1 MASTDVD
8 VGHVVAGK
16 YELVRLLGRGSMG
29 EVWAAHHKTLAEQV
43 ALKLLTQVDPT
54 DELEDSAT
62 AAARF
67 LFEAQV
73 AARLSRKTRHIVR
86 VTDHGEEG
94 GVVYLVMELLEGET
108 LENVMARDGK
118 APIPTVATIVSQV
131 ARALAAAHSEGVFH
145 RDLKPANV
153 FLSQDEDGKSLV
165 KLLDFGIARTTH
177 AHKAAPAYATAKGVV
192 FGTPSY
198 MSPEQARASS
208 KLDHRCDLWA
218 LATIAYEAI
227 TGELPVNGED
237 TDELLM
243 NLCAHRIVPLRDRRP
258 DLPEALGNFFTKAF
272 SEKLELRFQ
281 SAAELATAFHRALGS
296 VPPPMEEDAASGS
309 GPRKE
314 PSFDLRLPRS
324 RGRAIAVAVGVAV
337 LAFVGVGM
345 AWRALGGSAPSSTPA
360 SAAVGEQPTASSP
373 PAVQPPAPLPSTT
386 LADPSPA
393 VPVMSLPRV
402 TGRAPIGQVPERPW
416 SPSPPVVVPAAQPA
430 AATPVSPP
438 TPAPAPAPTPSK
450 KVDKS
455 EVL

>member
-54 DELEDSAT
+54 DELEDPAT

-86 VTDHGEEG
+86 VTDHGEED

-108 LENVMARDGK
+108 LENVLVRDGK
-118 APIPTVATIVSQV
+118 VPIPMVATIVSQV
-131 ARALAAAHSEGVFH
+131 ARALTAAHAEGVFH

-153 FLSQDEDGKSLV
+153 FLSHDEDGKPLV

-177 AHKAAPAYATAKGVV
+177 AHRTASAFATAKGVV

-198 MSPEQARASS
+198 MSPEQARAST

-218 LATIAYEAI
+218 LATIAYEGI

-237 TDELLM
+237 LDDLIM
-243 NLCAHRIVPLRDRRP
+243 NLCAHRIVPLRERRP
-258 DLPEALGNFFTKAF
+258 DASESLEAFFAKAF
-272 SEKLELRFQ
+272 AEKIELRYQ

-296 VPPPMEEDAASGS
+296 VPPPIEEEAPGS

-314 PSFDLRLPRS
+314 PSFDLRLPKS
-324 RGRAIAVAVGVAV
+324 RGRTIAVAVGVAAI
-337 LAFVGVGM
+337 AFAAIGV
-345 AWRALGGSAPSSTPA
+345 AWRALAGSPPAAPRA
-360 SAAVGEQPTASSP
+360 AAVVVEQPTASSP
-373 PAVQPPAPLPSTT
+373 PVAPPPAPLPSAT

-393 VPVMSLPRV
+393 VPVTSLPRAP
-402 TGRAPIGQVPERPW
+402 GRGRIGQSPERPW
-416 SPSPPVVVPAAQPA
+416 SPSPAVIAPAAQT
-430 AATPVSPP
+430 AATPASP
-438 TPAPAPAPTPSK
+438 PAPAPTPSK

>member
-8 VGHVVAGK
+8 VGHLVAGK

-43 ALKLLTQVDPT
+43 ALKLLTQADPA
-54 DELEDSAT
+54 DDLEDPAT

-86 VTDHGEEG
+86 VTDHGEEE

-108 LENVMARDGK
+108 LENVLARDGK
-118 APIPTVATIVSQV
+118 VPIPQVATIVSQV
-131 ARALAAAHSEGVFH
+131 SRALAAAHAEGVFH

-153 FLSQDEDGKSLV
+153 FLSHDEDGHPLV

-177 AHKAAPAYATAKGVV
+177 AHRAAPAYATAKGLV

-208 KLDHRCDLWA
+208 KLDHRCDLWS
-218 LATIAYEAI
+218 LATIAYEGI
-227 TGELPVNGED
+227 TGELPVNGDD
-237 TDELLM
+237 TDDLLM
-243 NLCAHRIVPLRDRRP
+243 NLCAHRIVPLRERRP
-258 DLPEALGNFFTKAF
+258 DLPESLESFFKTAF
-272 SEKLELRFQ
+272 AEKIDERFQ
-281 SAAELATAFHRALGS
+281 SAKELATAFHRALGS
-296 VPPPMEEDAASGS
+296 VPPPMEDDAPPGS
-309 GPRKE
+309 GPRRE

-324 RGRAIAVAVGVAV
+324 RGRTVAFAVGAAV
-337 LAFVGVGM
+337 IAFAAIGV
-345 AWRALGGSAPSSTPA
+345 AWRALAGSPAAAP
-360 SAAVGEQPTASSP
+360 AAAATLVDQPSASSP
-373 PAVQPPAPLPSTT
+373 PAQPEPPPLPSAT

-393 VPVMSLPRV
+393 VPVMSLPRAP
-402 TGRAPIGQVPERPW
+402 GRAPIGRSPERPW
-416 SPSPPVVVPAAQPA
+416 SPSPPVVVPAAQ
-430 AATPVSPP
+430 TP
-438 TPAPAPAPTPSK
+438 PAPAPTPSK